1 MINNYLNLADSHKVF
16 IECILII
23 FLSVYLF
30 NKLNVSLKGVLG
42 FFVGLIF
49 AWLYY
54 DKIISIKK
62 QKNNNLDDI
71 KKQFPILKSLNN
83 ENDLILF
90 YYNNKNL
97 ANYDIINYYQS
108 INNAILFVEVHNRIM
123 MNTQLGYYQYDVLE
137 KHMILCL
144 QHYNKIE
151 FSISNQKDIN
161 NYLKNNLEA
170 LNKILSKYMNKVIL
184 HLNKNTTTTDIFVK
198 KNDLNP
204 KVKEYNK
211 YDLII

>member
-1 MINNYLNLADSHKVF
+1 MIYNYLNLTDSHKVF
-16 IECILII
+16 IECIFII

-30 NKLNVSLKGVLG
+30 NKLNVSIKGVLG
-42 FFVGLIF
+42 VFVGIII
-49 AWLYY
+49 AWFYY

-62 QKNNNLDDI
+62 QKNKNLDEM
-71 KKQFPILKSLNN
+71 KQQIPILKSLND
-83 ENDLILF
+83 ETDLILF

-97 ANYDIINYYQS
+97 SNYDIINYYQS
-108 INNAILFVEVHNRIM
+108 VNNAILFIEIYNRIM
-123 MNTQLGYYQYDVLE
+123 KNTQLGYYQYDVLE

-151 FSISNQKDIN
+151 FSISNQKDVN
-161 NYLKNNLEA
+161 NYLKHNLEN
-170 LNKILSKYMNKVIL
+170 LNSILSKYMNKVIL
-184 HLNKNTTTTDIFVK
+184 HLNKNNTTDIFVK

-211 YDLII
+211 YDYII